1 MNTHAISGTSM
12 TPIFRALSVAAL
24 LALAGC
30 GTNQTSGYNQG
41 PVLTQMTP
49 SATDESMTP
58 TTDTTLANTP
68 PPSAVVAAGV
78 QNIDLASFVDPS
90 ALKLMGDTSKTE
102 VSSAQYFALQF
113 GRVGAARTWSG
124 DSGMTGQI
132 TVGPYVKVN
141 NRDCRDFTNVV
152 NVGSHSYTKR
162 GTACREV
169 DGTWTV
175 GGAATAAP
183 YTSPPAAGA
192 GASG

>member
-1 MNTHAISGTSM
+1 MKIHAISGTSM
-12 TPIFRALSVAAL
+12 TPIFRTLSVAAL

-30 GTNQTSGYNQG
+30 GTNETSGYNQG

-58 TTDTTLANTP
+58 ATDTTLANTP

-141 NRDCRDFTNVV
+141 NRDCRDFTNIV
-152 NVGSHSYTKR
+152 NVGSKSYTRR
-162 GTACREV
+162 GTACRED
-169 DGTWTV
+169 DGHWSV
-175 GGAATAAP
+175 GSAAVTSTPVAP
-183 YTSPPAAGA
+183 KAG
-192 GASG
+192 